1 VRAEALSLLEEGAA
15 QGARLAQ
22 CCAAL
27 GISLRSLQRWKHGL
41 DDRRRGP
48 TRAPAHR
55 LSEAEKDDIVRL
67 ANSPQCRN
75 LSPEQV
81 VAKLADGGV
90 YVCSERSLRRVL
102 AERRLDRHRL
112 RSKPS
117 AGRRKPRAYV
127 ASEPLRL
134 LSWDITY
141 MKSSSVRGTYFYLYL
156 FVDVWS
162 RRIVAAEVHEIQSAE
177 IAARLLTRACAE
189 HAVDAE
195 KLVVHSDNGA
205 PMKGSTMLA
214 TMHDLGIT
222 PSFSRPGV
230 SDDNA
235 FVEALFRHL
244 KYAPSYPR
252 QGFESLVAARA
263 WAARFVDWY
272 NAQHLHSAIGYVT
285 PDDRHH
291 GRDIAILE
299 QRRAVYL
306 AAQQRHPRRWT
317 AQTRSWERLTEVSL
331 NPERVIAVAPK
342 MSAA

>member
-1 VRAEALSLLEEGAA
+1 MTLLEEGTAR
-15 QGARLAQ
+15 GARPAA
-22 CCAAL
+22 CCAGL
-27 GISLRSLQRWKHGL
+27 GISLRSLQRWKHGAS
-41 DDRRRGP
+41 DRRRGP
-48 TRAPAHR
+48 IRPSAHR

-81 VAKLADGGV
+81 VAKLADDGV

-117 AGRRKPRAYV
+117 AGRRKPRAYM

-141 MKSSSVRGTYFYLYL
+141 MKSASLRGGYFYLYV
-156 FVDVWS
+156 FIDVWS
-162 RRIVAAEVHEIQSAE
+162 RRIIAAEVHEAQSAE
-177 IAARLLTRACAE
+177 IAANLLTKACTE
-189 HAVDAE
+189 HAIDVE

-205 PMKGSTMLA
+205 PMKGSTMLV

-235 FVEALFRHL
+235 YIEALFRHL

-252 QGFESLVAARA
+252 QGFNTITAARA
-263 WAARFVDWY
+263 WVTRFVNWY
-272 NAQHLHSAIGYVT
+272 NTEHLHSAIGFVT

-291 GRDIAILE
+291 GRDIAILD
-299 QRRAVYL
+299 QRRQVYL
-306 AAQQRHPRRWT
+306 RAQQRNPRRWT
-317 AQTRSWERLTEVSL
+317 GLARSWERQANVFL
-331 NPERVIAVAPK
+331 NPERVVVAAPK
-342 MSAA
+342 RSAA